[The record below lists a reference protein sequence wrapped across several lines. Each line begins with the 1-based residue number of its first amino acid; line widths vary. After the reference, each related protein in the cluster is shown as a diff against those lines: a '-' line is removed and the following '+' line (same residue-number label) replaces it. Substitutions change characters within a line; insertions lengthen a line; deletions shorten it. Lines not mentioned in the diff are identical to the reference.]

1 MLTIFINRNA
11 YCTKTGLL
19 NLLRMKQLVLLMMVA
34 MGLSTTAL
42 AQKRVKS
49 IYASSPKL
57 DIEMMQNSDQTIQL
71 NRYFYA
77 GYNTL
82 CLPFSLTA
90 EQVAVA
96 AKDLKVERLAGI
108 QQEGATLNL
117 YFVDC
122 TADGIQA
129 GIPYLIY
136 SPTSQYLRVKNTD
149 VLNFDPEL
157 KTVCMTDDKGN
168 VVTFGSSWESIE
180 KMGRYGIPAKQN
192 VTPLE
197 SVLVRTEA
205 DKTFLPTRCGFTWV
219 QQAASANDLK
229 IQHAASMG
237 EVTAILGV
245 KLNNT
250 TGGDSYDLQGRKTSK
265 NAKGIR
271 IQNGKKTIV
280 K

>member
-1 MLTIFINRNA
+1 M
-11 YCTKTGLL
+11 K
-19 NLLRMKQLVLLMMVA
+19 NLLLLMMVV
-34 MGLSTTAL
+34 MGLSTTAI
-42 AQKRVKS
+42 AKNRVKN
-49 IYASSPKL
+49 IYASSSKL
-57 DIEMMQNSDQTIQL
+57 DIELMQNSEQTIQL

-90 EQVAVA
+90 EQVAFA

-108 QQEGATLNL
+108 RQEGATLNL

-122 TADGIQA
+122 TDEGIQA
-129 GIPYLIY
+129 GVPYLVF
-136 SPTSQYLRVKNTD
+136 SPTSQYLTVKNTD

-157 KTVCMTDDKGN
+157 KAIRMTDDKGN
-168 VVTFGSSWESIE
+168 IVTFGSSWNSME
-180 KMGRYGIPAKQN
+180 KVGRYGIPAKQD

-219 QQAASANDLK
+219 QQAASASDLK
-229 IQHAASMG
+229 IQHAASDS

-245 KLNNT
+245 KQNQA
-250 TGGDSYDLQGRKTSK
+250 TGSDSYDLQGRKISK
-265 NAKGIR
+265 NAKGLL
-271 IQNGKKTIV
+271 IQDGKKTIV

>member
-1 MLTIFINRNA
+1 
-11 YCTKTGLL
+11 
-19 NLLRMKQLVLLMMVA
+19 MKQFVLVLMVA
-34 MGLSTTAL
+34 MGLSTTAF
-42 AQKRVKS
+42 AQNKVKN
-49 IYASSPKL
+49 IYASSPTL
-57 DIEMMQNSDQTIQL
+57 DIELMQNSEQTIQL

-90 EQVAVA
+90 EQVAFA

-108 QQEGATLNL
+108 RQEGATLNL

-122 TADGIQA
+122 TDEGIQA
-129 GIPYLIY
+129 GVPYLVF
-136 SPTSQYLRVKNTD
+136 SPTSQYLTVKNTD

-157 KTVCMTDDKGN
+157 KAIRMTDDKGN
-168 VVTFGSSWESIE
+168 IVTFGSSWNSME
-180 KMGRYGIPAKQN
+180 KVGRYGIPAKQD

-219 QQAASANDLK
+219 QQAASASDLK
-229 IQHAASMG
+229 IQHAASDS

-245 KLNNT
+245 KQNQA
-250 TGGDSYDLQGRKTSK
+250 TGSDSYDLQGRKISK
-265 NAKGIR
+265 NAKGLL
-271 IQNGKKTIV
+271 IQDGKKTIV